1 MIDFTHSKE
10 TKATKWY
17 LVCLTNEILGVIA
30 EDDLPE
36 LSAVRDLQSAIK
48 LSYEQACIVD
58 KELSTGGYMS
68 ANCRIKAGES
78 GGVG

>member
-17 LVCLTNEILGVIA
+17 LVCLTNEKLGVIA

-36 LSAVRDLQSAIK
+36 LLAVRDLQSTIK

-68 ANCRIKAGES
+68 ANCRIK
-78 GGVG
+78 GG